1 MVQTGTE
8 VRSPRMREGGIQ
20 SGTRPSVRALPL
32 CTGNLRTMCEC
43 VDSHFCVSS
52 VQTAM
57 VLSSTDWENVSHVL
71 RWLQGAFTQM

>member
-1 MVQTGTE
+1 MLPAG
-8 VRSPRMREGGIQ
+8 EGGWN
-20 SGTRPSVRALPL
+20 PVRDEAECSRLASH